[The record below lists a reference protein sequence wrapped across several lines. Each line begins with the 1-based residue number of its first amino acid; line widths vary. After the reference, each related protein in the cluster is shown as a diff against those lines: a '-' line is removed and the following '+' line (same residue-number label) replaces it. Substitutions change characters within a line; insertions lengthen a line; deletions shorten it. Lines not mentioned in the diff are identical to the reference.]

1 MADPDKTG
9 EFTMEDYFKEGLA
22 DDTEPNNPFEIL
34 DTSHKS
40 QKGSKKSKGTKSG
53 SAKKGKGGMK
63 RILIIIAVVA
73 ALLLALAVFI
83 FIRIRQNDGARY
95 AKKFADSIGMQ
106 VDSAQKAANIPLA
119 SESAYPPLNQLFAS
133 YQGIAESKKS
143 CKIQGV
149 RLPEWAIFCNT
160 DAEEL
165 TNVTYYNYELLE
177 HNAFGTERKSYL
189 DPNLV
194 TVGAAVDQ
202 VEAYLGLTPYRI
214 QYLQGKTELREY
226 RYCYNDGDTG
236 DIVAYVI
243 TAIWDENGAL
253 TNISDSRKNY
263 VASLLASPDPT
274 L

>member
-1 MADPDKTG
+1 MADSDKTG

-22 DDTEPNNPFEIL
+22 DQTEPNNPFEIQES
-34 DTSHKS
+34 SHKNTKKA
-40 QKGSKKSKGTKSG
+40 KGGTK
-53 SAKKGKGGMK
+53 KKGGFK
-63 RILIIIAVVA
+63 RILIIIGIIAV
-73 ALLLALAVFI
+73 LLLALAIFI
-83 FIRIRQNDGARY
+83 FIKIRQNDGARY
-95 AKKFADSIGMQ
+95 AKKFADNIGQ
-106 VDSAQKAANIPLA
+106 YVDVAQKSADITLA
-119 SESAYPPLNQLFAS
+119 PESSYPPLNQLFAS

-177 HNAFGTERKSYL
+177 HNVFGIERKSYL

-194 TVGAAVDQ
+194 TVGAPVDQ
-202 VEAYLGLTPYRI
+202 VEAYLDLVPYRI

-226 RYCYNDGDTG
+226 RYCYKDGDSG
-236 DIVAYVI
+236 DTVAYVI